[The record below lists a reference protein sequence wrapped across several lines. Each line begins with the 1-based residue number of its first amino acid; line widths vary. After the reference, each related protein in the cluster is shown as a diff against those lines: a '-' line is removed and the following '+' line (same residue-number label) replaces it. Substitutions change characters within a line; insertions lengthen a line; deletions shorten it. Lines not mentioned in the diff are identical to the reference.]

1 MSKYIYQGEI
11 MPGIVRRGDVNSAG
25 GRAVAGQANFKVNN
39 KGAVTVGTRVGR
51 HRPCPRVSIHCNAST
66 SGGVSTF
73 IINGK
78 AANIIGNSDSCGHGR
93 QTGSPDFIIGN

>member
-1 MSKYIYQGEI
+1 
-11 MPGIVRRGDVNSAG
+11 MPSIVRRGDVNSAG
-25 GRAVAGQANFKVNN
+25 GRAVTGNSDFKINN

-51 HRPCPRVSIHCNAST
+51 HRPCPRPSIHCNAST
-66 SGGVSTF
+66 SGGISSF

-78 AANIIGNSDSCGHGR
+78 PANSTADSDSCGHGR